1 MKSKILCFAIGLGLV
16 LFAFSSCTREAI
28 EEPSPTGP
36 STVYLTLTLSANPN
50 LLYATSERP
59 TSEIKAV
66 AKEGN
71 IPLSGA
77 LIVFTIQAGPGY
89 FSDYSQ
95 RIALTTD
102 GGGAA
107 TLLYIGPTKEEIT
120 YDQDA
125 YIRAHLQTKSPQYMH
140 KEVYIHILRAED

>member
-1 MKSKILCFAIGLGLV
+1 MKNKIISFAIGLGLV
-16 LFAFSSCTREAI
+16 LFVFSSCTREAV

-50 LLYATSERP
+50 LLLATEERP

-66 AKEGN
+66 VKEGN
-71 IPLSGA
+71 IPLAGTMV
-77 LIVFTIQAGPGY
+77 VFTIQGGPGY
-89 FSDYSQ
+89 FSDFSR

-107 TLLYIGPTKEEIT
+107 TLLYIGPTKDEIT

-125 YIRAHLQTKSPQYMH
+125 FIRAQLQTRSPNYMH
-140 KEVYIHILRAED
+140 KEVYVHILRAED